1 MHLSITTSLIWH
13 CAEPTDILLQLEV
26 AATADQRLLASALTS
41 TPSGHFTRV
50 PAQDGIGER
59 IWLHQEGDC
68 TVTYSAEVAVLRR
81 SVPLEMLAALPP
93 HRLPGEAVPYLMD
106 SHYCPANRFS
116 PFVDE
121 EFAAFEGGA
130 KVAAMRDWIA
140 AHFRYVPGVSNAST
154 TAIDSFVERRGV
166 CRDYAHTLIC
176 FARAAAIPA
185 RFASGYG
192 PKVKPQDFHAVAEVW
207 LADAEGMGGW
217 HLVDATGMAD
227 AASFAR
233 IAIGRD
239 AADTS
244 FLTSFGQADLRKL
257 AIEVHE
263 GAQGRDLA

>member
-154 TAIDSFVERRGV
+154 TAIDSFVERAPPRS
-166 CRDYAHTLIC
+166 R
-176 FARAAAIPA
+176 RALP
-185 RFASGYG
+185 
-192 PKVKPQDFHAVAEVW
+192 
-207 LADAEGMGGW
+207 
-217 HLVDATGMAD
+217 
-227 AASFAR
+227 
-233 IAIGRD
+233 
-239 AADTS
+239 ADTDPRS
-244 FLTSFGQADLRKL
+244 NRRISMRLRKCGWPMPK
-257 AIEVHE
+257 AW
-263 GAQGRDLA
+263 GAGISSMRPAWPTPPRSRGSRSGAMRPTPVSSPASDRPIYANWRSKCMRAHKVGTSLNHAC